1 MALGEL
7 ISIRDLKVYYPF
19 YTGFLSKIMGAKA
32 YVRAVDGVNL
42 TIGRGE
48 ILGLVGESGSGKTT
62 LGKAIVRLVDPT
74 GGSIIY
80 DGVDIAALRG
90 SELRKYRSRLQ
101 MIFQDPYDSINP
113 RMSVFDVVSEG
124 LLINRL
130 FSSKSELEDKVMRA
144 LEDVRL
150 LPPEDFAYRYPHE
163 LSGGQ
168 RQRVAIARA
177 LVMRPEFIAADEPV
191 SMLDVSIRGEV
202 LNVMLDLR
210 EKYGLSFLFITHDLA
225 IAKHMS
231 DRIAVMYLGRI
242 VEVADSEELVREPLH
257 PYTEALLAAIPVPD
271 PTAPKIQVKAKGE
284 IPSAL
289 NPPSGCPFHPRCPY
303 AFDRCRTEVPQ
314 LREVRPGHWVA
325 CHLR

>member
-1 MALGEL
+1 MQEL
-7 ISIRDLKVYYPF
+7 ISLRSLKVYYPF
-19 YTGFLSKIMGAKA
+19 YTGFLSKITGAKLF
-32 YVRAVDGVNL
+32 VKAVDGVDL
-42 TIGRGE
+42 SIGRGE

-74 GGSIIY
+74 EGNILY

-90 SELRKYRSRLQ
+90 AALRKYRSKLQ

-113 RMSVFDVVSEG
+113 RMSVFDVVAEG
-124 LLINRL
+124 LVIN
-130 FSSKSELEDKVMRA
+130 KMAEKGELEDRVMHA

-150 LPPEDFAYRYPHE
+150 LPPENFAHRYPHE

-177 LVMRPEFIAADEPV
+177 LVMRPEFIAADEPA

-210 EKYGLSFLFITHDLA
+210 DKYGLSFLFITHDLA

-231 DRIAVMYLGRI
+231 DRIAVMYLGKV
-242 VEVADSEELVREPLH
+242 VEMADSEELVREPLH
-257 PYTEALLAAIPVPD
+257 PYTQALLAAIPVPD

-284 IPSAL
+284 ISNAL
-289 NPPSGCPFHPRCPY
+289 NVPPGCPFHPRCPY
-303 AFDRCRTEVPQ
+303 AFDRCRTEIPG
-314 LREVRPGHWVA
+314 LREVKPGHWVA
-325 CHLR
+325 CHLY

>member
-19 YTGFLSKIMGAKA
+19 YTGFLSKITGAKA